1 MTISVLL
8 ADDSGIMRKGI
19 ADLLKDDPEIQIVA
33 EASSFSQTMLL
44 ANTLHPQ
51 VIVMDLH
58 MGDENDVTPSQ
69 IKSSLDG
76 SRVLAISFWNDS
88 ETKTLADSYG
98 AVAWLDK
105 TKLALE
111 LIPAIK
117 QHAFVKQ

>member
-1 MTISVLL
+1 
-8 ADDSGIMRKGI
+8 
-19 ADLLKDDPEIQIVA
+19 
-33 EASSFSQTMLL
+33 
-44 ANTLHPQ
+44 
-51 VIVMDLH
+51 MDLR
-58 MGDENDVTPSQ
+58 MGAANDVTPSQ

-117 QHAFVKQ
+117 QHANDPSNSLL